1 MELKGRKD
9 SFVVMVGDFNTLLS
23 IMDIALDR
31 SKEVEDVNNTIPS
44 RSNRYIQNSLPHN
57 NSIYILL
64 KYTTDIFHNRPY
76 VS

>member
-64 KYTTDIFHNRPY
+64 KI
-76 VS
+76 

>member
-64 KYTTDIFHNRPY
+64 KYKIYFPQ
-76 VS
+76 